1 MRRLKHLIYG
11 IAAIFVLL
19 VVLGAFF
26 TISETE
32 QAVILQL
39 GNPIRVIVGDRSPE
53 EMAELQA
60 WMDVNAPGVALSHG
74 AGLYFKIPFLQQ
86 VRIFDDRIL
95 EYDDPPADVVT
106 KDKKHIQIDCYAR
119 WRIQNPLLFL
129 RSVRTESGAI
139 SRLDDIIYST
149 IRQELGKSNLI
160 QIVRSSN
167 EPIGL
172 GDYVRL
178 VNNVA
183 YTDTLEDIEIDEAGE
198 IQETIRLVRMPPG
211 QGRMAILERVATSCR
226 NMARDYG
233 IHIVDVRIKRADL
246 PQENQAAVFS
256 RMQAERN
263 RISNRYRAEG
273 RRMSDVIIANTDLQV
288 DSIRANASMRAL
300 TIRGIADS
308 TAAAIYAQAYESY
321 PEFYN
326 FMKSLETLQTV
337 LDRSGR
343 VVVGTEGI
351 FRYLVSEPGQFLQ

>member
-1 MRRLKHLIYG
+1 VALF
-11 IAAIFVLL
+11 ALL

-39 GNPIRVIVGDRSPE
+39 GNPVRVIVGNRTPE
-53 EMAELQA
+53 EMQQLQD
-60 WMDVNAPGVALSHG
+60 WMNENAPGVALSQG

-160 QIVRSSN
+160 QIVRSTN
-167 EPIGL
+167 DPIGL

-183 YTDTLEDIEIDEAGE
+183 YTDTLSDIEIDEDGE
-198 IQETIRLVRMPPG
+198 IQEIIRLVRMSEG
-211 QGRMAILERVATSCR
+211 QGRAAILDRVANTCR
-226 NMARDYG
+226 TMAQDYG
-233 IHIVDVRIKRADL
+233 IRIVDVRIKRADL
-246 PQENQAAVFS
+246 PEENQEAVFS

-288 DSIRANASMRAL
+288 DSISANASRMAL
-300 TIRGIADS
+300 TIRGRADS
-308 TAAAIYAQAYESY
+308 TAAAIYAQAYNAY
-321 PEFYN
+321 PDFYR
-326 FMKSLETLQTV
+326 FIKSLETLQTV
-337 LDRSGR
+337 MNGSSK
-343 VVVGTEGI
+343 VVVGTDGI
-351 FRYLVSEPGQFLQ
+351 FRYLVSSPGQFL

>member
-1 MRRLKHLIYG
+1 MKRVKRLLYG
-11 IAAIFVLL
+11 LAGLFILL
-19 VVLGAFF
+19 VFLGAFF

-39 GNPIRVIVGDRSPE
+39 GNPIRIIVGNRTPE
-53 EMAELQA
+53 ELAGLQA
-60 WMDVNAPGVALSHG
+60 WIDVNAPGVALSQG

-106 KDKKHIQIDCYAR
+106 RDKKHIKVDCYAR

-129 RSVRTESGAI
+129 RSVRTENGAI

-160 QIVRSSN
+160 QIVRSTN
-167 EPIGL
+167 DPIGL

-183 YTDTLEDIEIDEAGE
+183 YSDTLEDIEIDESGE
-198 IQETIRLVRMPPG
+198 IRETIRLVRMPVG
-211 QGRMAILERVATSCR
+211 QGRVAILERVAFTSR
-226 NMARDYG
+226 RMAADYG
-233 IHIVDVRIKRADL
+233 IYIIDVRIKRADL
-246 PQENQAAVFS
+246 PEENQAAVFS

-273 RRMSDVIIANTDLQV
+273 RRMSDVIIANTDLQM
-288 DSIRANASMRAL
+288 DSIRASANLSSL
-300 TIRGIADS
+300 TIRGTADS
-308 TAAAIYAQAYESY
+308 TAAAIYAEAYNRY
-321 PEFYN
+321 PEFYS
-326 FMKSLETLQTV
+326 FTRSLETLEQAMN
-337 LDRSGR
+337 RSSSI
-343 VVVGTEGI
+343 VVGTEGI
-351 FRYLVSEPGQFLQ
+351 FEYLVSRPGGFL